1 MGPRAILDVLK
12 KEKFI
17 DPNGNGS
24 PDRSARSLV
33 IVLPLQETEKNKEN
47 PLIQGSVF
55 ESGTRRE

>member
-1 MGPRAILDVLK
+1 MSPRAILDVLK
-12 KEKFI
+12 KENFL

-33 IVLPLQETEKNKEN
+33 FVPPLQETEKNKEK

-55 ESGTRRE
+55 EPGIRRE